1 VPKLQPAEQGA
12 PPVFVSN
19 GAEAGV
25 GMRGMRSHHTQSL
38 PCRGVSHFFGFFLG
52 AAWVLNPLAADFVAD
67 GGRAGAAAEPA
78 AWSGA
83 ADETAAE
90 TVELTG
96 ALPWTPV

>member
-1 VPKLQPAEQGA
+1 MWAC
-12 PPVFVSN
+12 
-19 GAEAGV
+19 
-25 GMRGMRSHHTQSL
+25 GMRSHHTRSL

>member
-1 VPKLQPAEQGA
+1 VWACVACG
-12 PPVFVSN
+12 
-19 GAEAGV
+19 
-25 GMRGMRSHHTQSL
+25 HTILALPCLAL

>member
-1 VPKLQPAEQGA
+1 M
-12 PPVFVSN
+12 FVSN